1 MWSTFE
7 LFTLLANFPEQ
18 PVQGAKDE
26 GDEKQCDDTT
36 KDSQEKWVIPEA
48 VPVIVTGDPRKQVLQ
63 ISG

>member
-1 MWSTFE
+1 M
-7 LFTLLANFPEQ
+7 LANFPEQ
-18 PVQGAKDE
+18 PVQGAEDE

-63 ISG
+63 TSG